1 MAFINSFILY
11 LLPLVTVPLLIHLI
25 GRQRIF
31 QHEFSTLRFLKQLE
45 HDLIRKLK
53 IRQIIL
59 LMLRMLIILFIIL
72 VFARPY
78 RSSNSPGIY
87 VGKGETL
94 YIILDNSLSMQA
106 EMRGQ
111 NLLEIGAE
119 ALATASNN
127 IDFPVYVKLIETAR
141 PKELLDQGLVTDLVS
156 LKNIIQ
162 AVKLTNRRGKID
174 VAISAI
180 EEDILKCSEISPAI
194 WVISDFQE
202 STWRSENLPARPVE
216 SLFGKTDARM
226 ILFPV
231 AGDKNNAAL
240 MSISMPNQIFEKER
254 VATIRGLVGNW
265 HGKPTETVVALF
277 LDNQKLGQSVL
288 NISAG
293 NHSDIQFEFIPETPG
308 IHKGYLKITD
318 DNLRTDNIRYF
329 LLNIP
334 ETIRVL
340 IVTRRPGD
348 SEYIR
353 RSLSLKEMSV
363 IQPKV
368 TSAELFPTE
377 DLTDYDVLIFS
388 NIDRLPP
395 NMLNKIKYFMDMNKG
410 ILLFP
415 GQDCNPADFNS
426 FWGNEFGFPKWRDL
440 RQSEDKLMLRIG
452 NFKQEHP
459 LLSNILKEKRSL
471 IYSPDFYVIP
481 GFSVG
486 KNHTVL
492 ANYEDNTPFI
502 IETYFEKGS
511 GLLFATSPVDEWSNL
526 HLTGFFPTIMN
537 RAILYLSQQGLRE
550 EEFCT
555 GDTIRVSVTQVNN
568 AKDVSIQ
575 TPGGRRIMLP
585 IDKSRRFS
593 FADTDEP
600 GIYDISAKGKLI
612 KRLVVNIPAEECG
625 SSFLEDMDFTEV
637 ISDYTGRIDVLMPE
651 GDKRSNQLQH
661 RREYSDWLIMF
672 VLALALLESY
682 IGRTNRKL
690 RGKLI
695 SG

>member
-1 MAFINSFILY
+1 MTFINSFILY

-59 LMLRMLIILFIIL
+59 LLLRMLIILFIIL
-72 VFARPY
+72 AFARPY

-94 YIILDNSLSMQA
+94 YIVLDNSLSMQA
-106 EMRGQ
+106 VMCGQ
-111 NLLEIGAE
+111 NLLEIGVE
-119 ALATASNN
+119 ALTTASNN
-127 IDFPVYVKLIETAR
+127 IDFPVYVKIIETAQ
-141 PKELLDQGLVTDLVS
+141 PGKLLDQGLVTDPAS

-174 VAISAI
+174 IAISTI
-180 EEDILKCSEISPAI
+180 EEDILDRSEISPAI
-194 WVISDFQE
+194 WIISDFQE
-202 STWRSENLPARPVE
+202 STWRSENLPAHPVE

-231 AGDKNNAAL
+231 VGDKNNEAL
-240 MSISMPNQIFEKER
+240 MSISMPNQIFEKEQ
-254 VATIRGLVGNW
+254 VATIRGLVENW
-265 HGKPTETVVALF
+265 NEKPAETVVSLF
-277 LDNQKLGQSVL
+277 FDNKKSGQSVL
-288 NISAG
+288 NIPAA
-293 NHSDIQFEFIPETPG
+293 NHSDIQFEFIPESPG
-308 IHKGYLKITD
+308 IHKGYLKIAD
-318 DNLRTDNIRYF
+318 DNLCADNMRYF

-340 IVTRRPGD
+340 IVTRRPGGG
-348 SEYIR
+348 EYIR
-353 RSLSLKEMSV
+353 RSLSLREMSL
-363 IQPKV
+363 IKPKV

-377 DLTDYDVLIFS
+377 DLTLYDVLIFS

-395 NMLNKIKYFMDMNKG
+395 NMLNKIRYFMDMNKG

-415 GQDCNPADFNS
+415 GQDCDPVDFNL
-426 FWGNEFGFPKWRDL
+426 FWGDEFGFPKWRDL
-440 RQSEDKLMLRIG
+440 RRSDGELMLRIG
-452 NFKQEHP
+452 NFKQDHP
-459 LLSNILKEKRSL
+459 VLSNILKEKHSL

-486 KNHTVL
+486 ENQTVL
-492 ANYEDNTPFI
+492 ANYEDNTPLI
-502 IETYFEKGS
+502 VETYFEKGS

-526 HLTGFFPTIMN
+526 HLTGFFPAIMN

-550 EEFCT
+550 KEFCT

-568 AKDVSIQ
+568 AKDVLIQ
-575 TPGGRRIMLP
+575 TPDGRRIMLP
-585 IDKSRRFS
+585 IDKSRLVS
-593 FADTDEP
+593 FADTEEP

-625 SSFLEDMDFTEV
+625 SSFLEDMDFTDM
-637 ISDYTGRIDVLMPE
+637 ISDYTGRIDVLMSE
-651 GDKRSNQLQH
+651 GDKSLNQLQH
-661 RREYSDWLIMF
+661 SREYSDWLIMF
-672 VLALALLESY
+672 VLVLALLESY

-695 SG
+695 SD